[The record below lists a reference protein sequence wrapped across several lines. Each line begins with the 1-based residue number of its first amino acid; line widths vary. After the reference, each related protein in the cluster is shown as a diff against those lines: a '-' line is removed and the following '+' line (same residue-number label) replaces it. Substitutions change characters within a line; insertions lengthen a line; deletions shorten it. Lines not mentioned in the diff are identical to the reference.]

1 MSEKL
6 SEKVRFV
13 EILEDEAGQRL
24 DNYLIR
30 VLKGAPKS
38 LVYRIIRKGEV
49 RINKGRC
56 KPDRKLQGG
65 DVVRI
70 PPVKLDSGKQAQKP
84 GQKLMDLISES
95 IIYES
100 PALLIVNK
108 PSGLAVHGG
117 SGVQLGLIETLRQM
131 YGEKVY
137 LELVHRID
145 RDTSGCIM
153 VAKKRPMLRYLH
165 SLFRSEGG
173 VNKTYLAL
181 VKGHWSKRKIA
192 VDAPLKRYELQNGER
207 RVRVDSDGKP
217 SKTLFS
223 VVERYDGATLVKAK
237 PVTGRTHQIRVH
249 GLHAGHPLVGD
260 EKYGDDDFNREMKK
274 NGLNR
279 LFLHAFQLDLT
290 LSDGTPLHVEAP
302 LPTILTEGLSKLT
315 RSE

>member
-6 SEKVRFV
+6 PVKVRFV
-13 EILEDEAGQRL
+13 EITEDEAGQRL
-24 DNYLIR
+24 DNYLLR

-38 LVYRIIRKGEV
+38 LIYRIIRKGEV

-56 KPDRKLQGG
+56 KPERKLQGG

-70 PPVKLDSGKQAQKP
+70 PPVKLEAGKEPQKA
-84 GQKLMDLISES
+84 GQKLMDLLSES
-95 IIYES
+95 IVYES
-100 PALLIVNK
+100 AALLIVNK

-117 SGVQLGLIETLRQM
+117 SGVQLGLIEALRQM
-131 YGEKVY
+131 YGEKMY

-165 SLFRSEGG
+165 GLFRSEGG

-181 VKGHWSKRKIA
+181 VKGHWSKRKAA
-192 VDAPLKRYELQNGER
+192 VDAPLQRYELQNGER
-207 RVRVDSDGKP
+207 MVRVDSDGKP

-223 VVERYDGATLVKAK
+223 VVERYEGATLVKAK
-237 PVTGRTHQIRVH
+237 PITGRTHQIRVH

-274 NGLNR
+274 YGINR
-279 LFLHAFQLDLT
+279 LFLHAFQLSLT
-290 LSDGTPLHVEAP
+290 LKDGTPLHVEAP
-302 LPTILTEGLSKLT
+302 LPETLSASINQLAQ
-315 RSE
+315 SE